1 LSLNSALKALK
12 SLGLTDMD
20 ARVYVCLAK
29 RGPQEE
35 KNLVY
40 ALNADELQ
48 LCCSLKN
55 LIEKGF
61 VTVTTEN
68 QTLFIA
74 IPLEEVIDNL
84 VKAKTKETQHLKQ
97 DKENFL
103 SKKNQ

>member
-1 LSLNSALKALK
+1 MSLSSALNALK
-12 SLGLTDMD
+12 SMGLTDMD
-20 ARVYVCLAK
+20 SRVYVYLAK

-48 LCCSLKN
+48 LCCSLRN

-61 VTVTTEN
+61 VTLKTEN

-74 IPLEEVIDNL
+74 IPLEEVIDNI
-84 VKAKTKETQHLKQ
+84 VKAKTKK
-97 DKENFL
+97 
-103 SKKNQ
+103 